1 MKPEEGD
8 VIRIENMQA
17 DNKPPSCCMC
27 LDVRIGAV
35 LIGLLYLVIYSAWLA
50 VNTPKVLFSHHED
63 SKTFQYYDFHYYAE
77 KHNVDRNAVAMV
89 IACLIFL
96 LVVMMMYGAA
106 LRRSNFI
113 LPFFCWQ
120 VFDMCRLVMTAATMI
135 SYADRVKFHLETF
148 DSSYDNLKHIS
159 LQRFRMMLVTV
170 SLIVLTVN
178 YYMMTIIWDC
188 FKHSKKVEESRA
200 KFEPSPNYMVCQ
212 TDMETMTLLPSY
224 DDVVKSSPPPAYAQ

>member
-1 MKPEEGD
+1 MKADEGSG
-8 VIRIENMQA
+8 IRIENA
-17 DNKPPSCCMC
+17 VPDNRPPSCCLC

-50 VNTPKVLFSHHED
+50 VNTPKLIHQHQENKD
-63 SKTFQYYDFHYYAE
+63 WQYYDFHYYAE

-135 SYADRVKFHLETF
+135 SYADRVKFHLESL
-148 DSSYDNLKHIS
+148 DNNDNLKYIS
-159 LQRFRMMLVTV
+159 LPRFRMMLVTV
-170 SLIVLTVN
+170 SLIILTVV
-178 YYMMTIIWDC
+178 YYMMTVIWDC
-188 FKHSKKVEESRA
+188 FKHAKLVEQRRA
-200 KFEPSPNYMVCQ
+200 RIEAVPNYMVCQ
-212 TDMETMTLLPSY
+212 SDVETMTLLLPSY
-224 DDVVKSSPPPAYAQ
+224 DDVVKSSPPPAYTQ